1 MHFSAGYFQFAKY
14 VDSILETRI
23 AALADRTGETSHLSS
38 DEDMM
43 RASIILQDE
52 SCQKYL
58 LLAMEQY
65 INALKFN
72 SKHVYQ
78 ALPRLLS
85 LWFDFTSFQEG
96 ELNTTHARNGR
107 NGRVHSGT
115 FPLGACCQLY
125 LFRQETHFLAY
136 VVAVTL
142 QHNIKLKRTT

>member
-1 MHFSAGYFQFAKY
+1 MHFSAGYFHFAKY

-23 AALADRTGETSHLSS
+23 AALADRTGESGHLSS

-43 RASIILQDE
+43 RASIILQDD

-72 SKHVYQ
+72 TKHVYQ

-96 ELNTTHARNGR
+96 EVDTTSAKKGR
-107 NGRVHSGT
+107 NGRFHSGT
-115 FPLGACCQLY
+115 FSLGTFSQLY
-125 LFRQETHFLAY
+125 LF
-136 VVAVTL
+136 
-142 QHNIKLKRTT
+142 